1 MIKPP
6 SLFLAAALLGAVA
19 AASAQ
24 TTWDFPT
31 GYSVN
36 SFQTENV
43 IQFAKD
49 VEKSSGGK
57 LRMTVH
63 ANGSLYKA
71 NEIKR
76 AVQTG
81 QAQIGEFI
89 LSGAANENPLF
100 GIDAIPFLA
109 SSYPDARRLSDAS
122 RPAVEKVLTAQGLK
136 LLFVS
141 PWPGQSLYSIK
152 PVASVADLRG
162 TKMRTYNPATNRIA
176 QLVKAQPATIQLSE
190 LGQALATGAVDNFLT
205 SNASGI
211 ENKLYEQVRNFYE
224 VNAWLPKNAI
234 VVSQKAFEALSPATQ
249 EAVLTA
255 AREAESRGW
264 KTSQEKSRE
273 FTAQLAANGMKVGAP
288 GPAFQAELKTI
299 GDTMTAEWLK
309 TAGDQGR
316 QIVETY
322 RKN

>member
-1 MIKPP
+1 M
-6 SLFLAAALLGAVA
+6 
-19 AASAQ
+19 
-24 TTWDFPT
+24 
-31 GYSVN
+31 
-36 SFQTENV
+36 
-43 IQFAKD
+43 
-49 VEKSSGGK
+49 
-57 LRMTVH
+57 H

-81 QAQIGEFI
+81 QAQIGEFL

-100 GIDAIPFLA
+100 GIDAVPFLA
-109 SSYPDARRLSDAS
+109 TSYPEARRLADAA
-122 RPAVEKVLTAQGLK
+122 RPALEKVLAAQGMK

-205 SNASGI
+205 SNASGV
-211 ENKLYEQVRNFYE
+211 ENKLYEQVKNFYE

-234 VVSQKAFEALSPATQ
+234 VVSQKAFDALSPATQ
-249 EAVLTA
+249 ETVLNA
-255 AREAESRGW
+255 ARNAETRAW
-264 KTSQEKSRE
+264 KISQEKSLE
-273 FTAQLAANGMKVGAP
+273 YNAQLAANGMTVATP
-288 GPAFQAELKTI
+288 SAAFKAELKAI

-309 TAGDQGR
+309 TAGEQGR
-316 QIVETY
+316 LIVEAY

>member
-1 MIKPP
+1 MKTMTA
-6 SLFLAAALLGAVA
+6 LFFSASMLGAS

-24 TTWDFPT
+24 TAWDFPT

-43 IQFAKD
+43 MQFAKD
-49 VEKSSGGK
+49 VEKASDGK

-81 QAQIGEFI
+81 QAQIGEFL

-100 GIDAIPFLA
+100 GIDAVPFLA
-109 SSYPDARRLSDAS
+109 TSYPEARRLADAA
-122 RPAVEKVLTAQGLK
+122 RPALEKVLAAQGMK

-205 SNASGI
+205 SNASGV
-211 ENKLYEQVRNFYE
+211 ENKLYEQVKNFYE

-234 VVSQKAFEALSPATQ
+234 VVSQKAFDALSPATQ
-249 EAVLTA
+249 ETVLNA
-255 AREAESRGW
+255 ARNAETRAW
-264 KTSQEKSRE
+264 KISQEKSLE
-273 FTAQLAANGMKVGAP
+273 YNAQLAANGMTVATP
-288 GPAFQAELKTI
+288 SAAFKAELKAI

-309 TAGDQGR
+309 TAGEQGR
-316 QIVETY
+316 LIVEAY

>member
-1 MIKPP
+1 MKTMTA
-6 SLFLAAALLGAVA
+6 LFFSASMLGAS

-24 TTWDFPT
+24 TAWDFPT

-43 IQFAKD
+43 MQFARD
-49 VEKSSGGK
+49 VEKASDGK
-57 LRMTVH
+57 LKMTVH
-63 ANGSLYKA
+63 PNGSLYKA

-81 QAQIGEFI
+81 QAQIGEFL

-100 GIDAIPFLA
+100 GIDAVPFLA
-109 SSYPDARRLSDAS
+109 TSYPEARRLSDAS
-122 RPAVEKVLTAQGLK
+122 RPALEKALAAQGLK

-162 TKMRTYNPATNRIA
+162 TKMRTYNPATSRIA

-205 SNASGI
+205 SNASGV
-211 ENKLYEQVRNFYE
+211 ENKLYEQVKNFYE

-234 VVSQKAFEALSPATQ
+234 VVSQKAFDALIPATQ
-249 EAVLTA
+249 ETVLNA
-255 AREAESRGW
+255 AREAETRAW
-264 KTSQEKSRE
+264 KISQEKSLE
-273 FTAQLAANGMKVGAP
+273 FTAQLAANGMKVGTPSA
-288 GPAFQAELKTI
+288 AFKAELKSV

>member
-1 MIKPP
+1 MITKR
-6 SLFLAAALLGAVA
+6 SLFIAIALMGAYCTA
-19 AASAQ
+19 GAQ

-31 GYSVN
+31 GYSAN
-36 SFQTENV
+36 SFQTENGV
-43 IQFAKD
+43 QFAKD
-49 VEKSSGGK
+49 VEKASGGK
-57 LRMTVH
+57 LTMTVH
-63 ANGSLYKA
+63 VNGSLYKA

-81 QAQIGEFI
+81 QAQIGEFL

-100 GIDAIPFLA
+100 GVDAVPFLA
-109 SSYPDARRLSDAS
+109 SSYADARRLSESS
-122 RPAVEKVLTAQGLK
+122 RPAVEKALATQGLK

-176 QLVKAQPATIQLSE
+176 QLMKAQPATIQLAE

-205 SNASGI
+205 SNASGV
-211 ENKLYEQVRNFYE
+211 ENKLYEQVKHFYE
-224 VNAWLPKNAI
+224 VNAWFPKNAI
-234 VVSQKAFEALSPATQ
+234 VVSQKAFDGLNPAAQ
-249 EAVLTA
+249 EAVVNA
-255 AREAESRGW
+255 AREAEVRAW
-264 KTSQEKSRE
+264 KVSQQKSTE
-273 FTAQLAANGMKVGAP
+273 FTAQLAANGMKVAVP

-299 GDTMTAEWLK
+299 GDAMTAEWIK
-309 TAGDQGR
+309 TAGEQGR
-316 QIVETY
+316 QIVEAY